1 MSAQNNG
8 SKMDLP
14 SGKTGSVA
22 RARILAKK
30 QQELAVH
37 DYEQSVSYSTTG
49 TASPASSRNLNQKA
63 IPQYEGGPGKLI
75 SRPSPMPQFPIPKL
89 PSPTENTARAGSY
102 RPPADRPPQ
111 APRRPRR
118 PSRIPSMVDQAR
130 LQEPTPL
137 FIAPVRTTGSS
148 QDSTYSQFNNS
159 LPRDSGQAP
168 SNNGYISKLPLSST
182 MSQISQPKDAVFF
195 GPPPS
200 RRRGPSSFYS
210 NASLV
215 SPIIEESPRSRS
227 HGSYASSAA
236 MPENWNAEDTSNKNP
251 DTFYEESMTD
261 VSPESEYGDEAQL
274 VRQVDLDSHAIA
286 PVGAAHPEA
295 ADAAWPQDALSNERR
310 RSRNAASIHGQAIT
324 AHSSVTPSGD
334 QIKEEFLQA
343 YAAPRS
349 SILTESET
357 MHDPSANCYQNAAIK
372 RGLRIDMDAVR
383 EGEARGSLTS
393 LPDLIRRATRLA
405 AMIDKGKRPTSRMDN
420 LNDFLGEKQMNIDG
434 QYGARGKPPTHP
446 NLQASQLTSFHLG
459 ARPHSGLSD
468 MLAAFPPPV
477 STPQLNNGANR
488 SSWLGQGGWPLVS
501 GLRDA
506 VGQQEKGSK
515 RKRRC
520 CGLPLWAII
529 VATIFILSAVVAAIV
544 VPLELLVFN
553 KNDSSKDPTGVDK
566 CQKDLICQNGG
577 TNVVSGGICS
587 CICSGGFTGSGCG
600 TAGSIGCTTTD
611 LVSADKS
618 SSIKNVTLGQSIPR
632 LIAEANSN
640 FSIPLSGTSI
650 LAKINASGLSCIA
663 QNSLVTFNGRSS
675 RVAAEKSTIS
685 KARRAPRESATHL
698 VAQVENDAFGSD
710 DMLRNPR
717 LASPETRA
725 KALHGRTDEG
735 NSFSATDDVFD
746 FCRVAVLFILQEQG
760 VDTAENAQTDTQAF
774 FSKLTAA
781 DSGIGPKISQADAAN
796 ITIGQ
801 GSSINLLKLN
811 LDLGN
816 GKGLIGGTTP
826 KAS

>member
-14 SGKTGSVA
+14 LEKPGSVA
-22 RARILAKK
+22 RARILAHK

-37 DYEQSVSYSTTG
+37 ESEQSGSYSAKG

-63 IPQYEGGPGKLI
+63 IPQYGGGPGKLI

-89 PSPTENTARAGSY
+89 PSPIENTARAGSY
-102 RPPADRPPQ
+102 RPPADRPAQ

-118 PSRIPSMVDQAR
+118 PSRIPSMVDQTR

-137 FIAPVRTTGSS
+137 FIAAPVRTIGSS
-148 QDSTYSQFNNS
+148 QDSTDSQFSTS

-168 SNNGYISKLPLSST
+168 SNTGYISKLPISST
-182 MSQISQPKDAVFF
+182 MGQISE
-195 GPPPS
+195 
-200 RRRGPSSFYS
+200 GPSSFYS

-215 SPIIEESPRSRS
+215 SPIIEESPQSRS

-236 MPENWNAEDTSNKNP
+236 MPENWNAEDTPTRNT

-261 VSPESEYGDEAQL
+261 VSPESEYGDEVQL
-274 VRQVDLDSHAIA
+274 VRQDFDSHATA
-286 PVGAAHPEA
+286 PVGATHPEA
-295 ADAAWPQDALSNERR
+295 ADAAWPQDSSSDERR
-310 RSRNAASIHGQAIT
+310 TSQNTASIHGQAI
-324 AHSSVTPSGD
+324 ADHSLVTHSGD
-334 QIKEEFLQA
+334 QIKDEFLHA
-343 YAAPRS
+343 YSAPRS
-349 SILTESET
+349 SILTESGT
-357 MHDPSANCYQNAAIK
+357 LHDPSANCYQNAAIK

-420 LNDFLGEKQMNIDG
+420 LNDFLGEKQMNIEG
-434 QYGARGKPPTHP
+434 RYGAQGKPSSTHP
-446 NLQASQLTSFHLG
+446 NLRASQLTSFYLG

-506 VGQQEKGSK
+506 VGQQENASK
-515 RKRRC
+515 RKRCC
-520 CGLPLWAII
+520 CGLPLWTII
-529 VATIFILSAVVAAIV
+529 VVTICLLFAVVAAIV
-544 VPLELLVFN
+544 VPLELLVFSRN
-553 KNDSSKDPTGVDK
+553 GSSKDLAGVDK

-587 CICSGGFTGSGCG
+587 CICSGGFTGSDCG

-675 RVAAEKSTIS
+675 RVATEKSTIS
-685 KARRAPRESATHL
+685 KARRAPREPATHL
-698 VAQVENDAFGSD
+698 VAQVENDAFGSH
-710 DMLRNPR
+710 DMFRNPQ
-717 LASPETRA
+717 LASPETQA
-725 KALHGRTDEG
+725 KAFHGRTSEG
-735 NSFSATDDVFD
+735 DSFSATDDVFD

-760 VDTAENAQTDTQAF
+760 VDTAENAQTDAQAF

-781 DSGIGPKISQADAAN
+781 DSGIGPKISRADAAN

-826 KAS
+826 NVS